1 LGDWRLQRRQRSAE
15 AEARGP
21 RTRLERDRAA
31 SIALWLARAR
41 VVSTRTATV
50 ANPRKMALNA
60 GRIVLFALAASS
72 CGQPAEAS
80 CSVNAAN
87 ECVDRSLSY
96 DSGIGALLSER
107 CSPCH
112 AAGGVEANR
121 LLTDYN
127 HVAAARMS
135 IASQLASC
143 AMPPARAPSLSN
155 SERDEILSW
164 LSCGGPK

>member
-1 LGDWRLQRRQRSAE
+1 
-15 AEARGP
+15 
-21 RTRLERDRAA
+21 
-31 SIALWLARAR
+31 
-41 VVSTRTATV
+41 
-50 ANPRKMALNA
+50 M
-60 GRIVLFALAASS
+60 LFALTASG
-72 CGQPAEAS
+72 CGQSPDAS

-87 ECVDRSLSY
+87 ECVDHSLSY

-112 AAGGVEANR
+112 ATGGVEANR

-127 HVAAARMS
+127 HVAGARMS

-143 AMPPARAPSLSN
+143 AMPPAGASPLSN
-155 SERDEILSW
+155 GERDEILSW